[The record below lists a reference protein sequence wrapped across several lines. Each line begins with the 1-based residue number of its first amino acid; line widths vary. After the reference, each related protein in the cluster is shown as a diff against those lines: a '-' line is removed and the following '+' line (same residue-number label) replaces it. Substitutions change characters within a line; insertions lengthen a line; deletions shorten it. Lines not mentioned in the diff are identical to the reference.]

1 MKELE
6 GYDCKIFTDDIEP
19 QALEQIYEVIK
30 KPEWK
35 DRKVRIMCDCHY
47 GSQISVGFTSDF
59 GEYLNPD
66 YIGCDIS
73 CGCDMIFFDRPVDPK
88 DYALFEHR
96 IRKVAPMGTEL
107 QPGRVFNI
115 KDFLA
120 DLRAELQRAYQN
132 THGLTFIPEFND
144 EKDLENW
151 VRGFGMD
158 LGVFYKSIG
167 TVGGGNHLI
176 EYDEGRYSWTG
187 FGPIASPTFTEFQ
200 GVLVHTGS
208 RNLGIKVNKY
218 WSNIANESKV
228 PKSIQMDIIAEVKS
242 RPGLDKK
249 QIKPTID
256 AEIKK
261 WREENFHPGFL
272 SGENLRGYLT
282 DVVICSVYAKWN
294 RKVILDRIFDV
305 YNKLTGGKER
315 FRITTRHNYIDF
327 SGDTPIIRKGA
338 VSAKEGEIFLLPL
351 NMRDGVAICQG
362 KGNPDTNYS
371 APHGAGRKMSRSAAK
386 SKVSMKEFE
395 KSMQGIY
402 STSVCKE
409 TLDESPMAYKD
420 SSEIMENIKPCADV
434 LCVLKPKINIK
445 ATK

>member
-1 MKELE
+1 MIELE
-6 GYDCKIFTDDIEP
+6 GYGCKIFTDNIEP
-19 QALEQIYEVIK
+19 QALEQIYDVVK

-107 QPGRVFNI
+107 QPGRVFNV

-187 FGPIASPTFTEFQ
+187 FGPIASPAFTEFQ

-218 WSNIANESKV
+218 WSNVANESKV

-261 WREENFHPGFL
+261 WREKNFHPGFL

-305 YNKLTGGKER
+305 YNKLTGGKEK

-327 SGDTPIIRKGA
+327 SGDAPIIRKGA

>member
-1 MKELE
+1 MIELE
-6 GYDCKIFTDDIEP
+6 GYDCKIFTDNIEP
-19 QALEQIYEVIK
+19 QALEQIYDVVK

-107 QPGRVFNI
+107 QPGRVFNV

-187 FGPIASPTFTEFQ
+187 FGPIASPAFTEFQ

-305 YNKLTGGKER
+305 YNKLTGGKEK

>member
-218 WSNIANESKV
+218 WSNIANEVKI
-228 PKSIQMDIIAEVKS
+228 PKSVQMDIIAEVKS

>member
-1 MKELE
+1 MIELE
-6 GYDCKIFTDDIEP
+6 GYDCKIFTDNIEP
-19 QALEQIYEVIK
+19 QALEQIYDVVK

-35 DRKVRIMCDCHY
+35 DQKVRIMCDCHF
-47 GSQISVGFTSDF
+47 GSQICVGFTSDF

-107 QPGRVFNI
+107 QPGRVFNV

-282 DVVICSVYAKWN
+282 DVVICSAYAKWN

>member
-1 MKELE
+1 MIELE
-6 GYDCKIFTDDIEP
+6 GYDCKIFTDNIEP
-19 QALEQIYEVIK
+19 QALEQIYDVVK

-35 DRKVRIMCDCHY
+35 DRKVRVMCDCHY
-47 GSQISVGFTSDF
+47 GSQICVGFTSDF

-88 DYALFEHR
+88 YYALFEHR

-107 QPGRVFNI
+107 QPGRVFNV

-132 THGLTFIPEFND
+132 THGLTFIPEFNN

-167 TVGGGNHLI
+167 TVGAGNHLI
-176 EYDEGRYSWTG
+176 EYDEGMYSWNG
-187 FGPIASPTFTEFQ
+187 FGPIASPAFTQFQ
-200 GVLVHTGS
+200 GVLAHSGS

-242 RPGLDKK
+242 RPGIDKK
-249 QIKPTID
+249 QIKPMID
-256 AEIKK
+256 AEVKK

-305 YNKLTGGKER
+305 YSKLIGGKEI

-351 NMRDGVAICQG
+351 NMRDGVAICKG

-420 SSEIMENIKPCADV
+420 SSEIIENIKPCADV

>member
-107 QPGRVFNI
+107 QPGRVFNV

-282 DVVICSVYAKWN
+282 DVVICSAYAKWN